1 MRFWLI
7 TVGEPVPLPGG
18 QERLLRTGV
27 LGGHLAR
34 AGHEVTWW
42 TSTVD
47 HFRKRFHP
55 VPGPVLPVEPRYEI
69 RFLPGRLYRS
79 NVSLERLRNH
89 REIARAFH
97 ATAASF
103 PQPDL
108 IVCSLPP
115 LELCVESVHFG
126 RDHDIPVF
134 LDVRDPWPDVF
145 YRVLPRPLRRLGP
158 LLFSPFVRQ
167 ARSALQ
173 GATGILAVSEAY
185 LSWGLTLAGRA
196 PGLRDA
202 VITHGYPTLPPVSE
216 SDLTALRKSLGVRPR
231 MTVLW
236 FVGSFARHYDIGTII
251 DVARRLAD
259 RHDLLFVLTGTGDR
273 DAEWRAR
280 AQGLDNVRFTGWVDW
295 TAIARLARIASAG
308 LVSYTPDAPMTLT
321 NKLFEYMSAGLPLLL
336 GLAGEA
342 ETIAREWDC
351 GIVYRP
357 GDPADLA
364 RAVLAIADDPEL
376 RGRLAAGSTR
386 AFQSAF
392 AEDVIYPRFVALL
405 EEEAR
410 KGRLDG

>member
-7 TVGEPVPLPGG
+7 TVGEPVPLPEGR
-18 QERLLRTGV
+18 ERLLRTGV

-34 AGHEVTWW
+34 AGHDVTWW

-47 HFRKRFHP
+47 HFRKQFHD
-55 VPGPVLPVEPRYEI
+55 VPSSVLVVEPRYEV
-69 RFLPGRLYRS
+69 RFLPGRLYRH
-79 NVSLERLRNH
+79 NVSLDRLRNH
-89 REIARAFH
+89 REIARAFRT
-97 ATAASF
+97 TAATLAE
-103 PQPDL
+103 PDL

-126 RDHDIPVF
+126 QERDIPVF
-134 LDVRDPWPDVF
+134 VDVRDPWPDVF
-145 YRVLPRPLRRLGP
+145 YRVLPRPLRRLGS

-167 ARSALQ
+167 ARSALH
-173 GATGILAVSEAY
+173 GATGILAVSETY
-185 LSWGLTLAGRA
+185 LTWGLTLGNRA
-196 PGLRDA
+196 RGPRDA
-202 VITHGYPTLPPVSE
+202 VITHGYPSPPSVEE
-216 SDLTALRKSLGVRPR
+216 SKVAALRESLGVRPD

-251 DVARRLAD
+251 DAARRLAD
-259 RHDLLFVLTGTGDR
+259 RQDLLFVLTGTGDR

-280 AQGLDNVRFTGWVDW
+280 AEGLRNVRFTGWVDRM
-295 TAIARLARIASAG
+295 AIARLSRIASAG
-308 LVSYTPDAPMTLT
+308 LVSYIPDAPMSLT

-342 ETIAREWDC
+342 ETIVREWDC

-364 RAVLAIADDPEL
+364 RAVLAIADDPTL
-376 RGRLAAGSTR
+376 RRRLAEGSTR
-386 AFQSAF
+386 AFQTAF

-405 EEEAR
+405 EAEAR